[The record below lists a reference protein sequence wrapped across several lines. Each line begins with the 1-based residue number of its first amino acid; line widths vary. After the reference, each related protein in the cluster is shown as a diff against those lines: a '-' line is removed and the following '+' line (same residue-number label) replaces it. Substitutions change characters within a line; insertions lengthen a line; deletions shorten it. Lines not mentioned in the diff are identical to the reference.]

1 MPEAFWS
8 FYKAKDT
15 VVTLLIL
22 LRFLELNIAGNQ
34 LVHLEASLLTNQC
47 ELENIHLGYSVSNG
61 MDISSSLFY
70 NNEELKRVDLTNG
83 RSSIPSQLFLPL
95 PKVEWLSL
103 DGNFIPVL
111 TPLLLRKKKKLEYLT
126 MAECEIEAVLDSTF
140 HEAKS
145 LQILIMRN
153 NNIKYLTAGQLKGL
167 ESLQH
172 IGEHKTIHDSAKNC
186 NNSLW
191 FLDPI
196 RKTWASSN
204 SLF

>member
-1 MPEAFWS
+1 MDNLFS
-8 FYKAKDT
+8 
-15 VVTLLIL
+15 
-22 LRFLELNIAGNQ
+22 ELNIAGNQ

-83 RSSIPSQLFLPL
+83 KSSIPSQLFIPL

-126 MAECEIEAVLDSTF
+126 IAECEIEAVLDSTF

-167 ESLQH
+167 ENLQH
-172 IGEHKTIHDSAKNC
+172 IGKHEIIHDSAKNC
-186 NNSLW
+186 DISLW
-191 FLDPI
+191 FTRPM
-196 RKTWASSN
+196 RKT
-204 SLF
+204 

>member
-1 MPEAFWS
+1 MV
-8 FYKAKDT
+8 D
-15 VVTLLIL
+15 
-22 LRFLELNIAGNQ
+22 
-34 LVHLEASLLTNQC
+34 LEASLLTNQC

-70 NNEELKRVDLTNG
+70 NNEELKRVDFTNG
-83 RSSIPSQLFLPL
+83 RSSIPSQLFIPL

-111 TPLLLRKKKKLEYLT
+111 TPLLMRKKKKLEYLT

-140 HEAKS
+140 LEAKS

-167 ESLQH
+167 ESLKH
-172 IGEHKTIHDSAKNC
+172 IGKHNIFSDLANNC
-186 NNSLW
+186 NDSMWL
-191 FLDPI
+191 
-196 RKTWASSN
+196 T
-204 SLF
+204 

>member
-1 MPEAFWS
+1 
-8 FYKAKDT
+8 
-15 VVTLLIL
+15 
-22 LRFLELNIAGNQ
+22 
-34 LVHLEASLLTNQC
+34 
-47 ELENIHLGYSVSNG
+47 

-83 RSSIPSQLFLPL
+83 KSSIPSQLFIPL

-172 IGEHKTIHDSAKNC
+172 IGENKTIHDSAKNC
-186 NNSLW
+186 NISLW
-191 FLDPI
+191 FTRPM
-196 RKTWASSN
+196 RKTWTNSN
-204 SLF
+204 SLFQIWAVIIWNQLVEICLSNRHFCHPLIYRRIQVYFQFVDRRLFDMNFFKQE